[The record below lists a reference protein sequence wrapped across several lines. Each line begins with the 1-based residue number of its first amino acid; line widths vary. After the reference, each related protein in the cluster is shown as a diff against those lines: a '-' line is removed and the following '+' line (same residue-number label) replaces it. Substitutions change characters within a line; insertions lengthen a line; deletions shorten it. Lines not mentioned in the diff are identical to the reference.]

1 MYVRMYVG
9 ISSEPR
15 GCDRRA
21 VCGRLI
27 VSTNRRG
34 AVVVV
39 VVLMEVGVVVGSD
52 ERQGDNGCGSRC
64 RSREMTGLQSDVG
77 EVGSSVRIA
86 EARRRAWERLWF
98 RHTTSVVQVTGL
110 STVVKCAERLSEY
123 STKYLRSV
131 GFSRCEM
138 SEM

>member
-1 MYVRMYVG
+1 M
-9 ISSEPR
+9 
-15 GCDRRA
+15 
-21 VCGRLI
+21 
-27 VSTNRRG
+27 
-34 AVVVV
+34 VVVV
-39 VVLMEVGVVVGSD
+39 MEVGVVVGSD
-52 ERQGDNGCGSRC
+52 ERQGDDGCGSRC

-77 EVGSSVRIA
+77 EVGLSVRIA